1 MSVAERIPT
10 THRGQVLTLTAA
22 AAAWVTVYWVN
33 GWLWDTVLYNGFGM
47 DPDDRLTE
55 TLHFFVYD
63 TIKIALLLVGIIFV
77 VTVLRS
83 YMSIERTRALLGG
96 KREGV
101 GNVMAAGLGVITPF
115 CSCSAVPA
123 FIGFVAAGVPI
134 GVTLSFLIASPMV
147 NEIAIGM
154 LFTLFGWQITAIYIG
169 AGLIVAIVAG
179 WVLGRLGVQKWVEP
193 FVFETKLGGQ
203 LIDSTAGLTFD
214 QRVQMGI
221 EEVATILR
229 KIWPYLLVGI
239 GLGAVIHG
247 WVPTDFFTTYAGP
260 GNPFGVL
267 VAVAIGVPLYSNAA
281 GIMPLVEALYDKGL
295 PMGTLLAFM
304 MAVVALSLPEMI
316 LLRRVLK
323 PPLLAAFVAV
333 TATGIVDR
341 RLPVQPH
348 PRLRPRTPPP
358 KGLAHDHQGARPR
371 LQQLQEPRTR
381 HPAGRRR
388 ARHGR
393 HHREGH
399 RLRHHRRLRRDV
411 HPRPRRRRETR
422 ALRPRPHRRPGPRTP
437 HPAAV

>member
-1 MSVAERIPT
+1 MNVTERIPT
-10 THRGQVLTLTAA
+10 TRSGQLLTLAGA
-22 AAAWVTVYWVN
+22 AAAWVAVYWVN
-33 GWLWDTVLYNGFGM
+33 GWLWDVLLYNGFGM
-47 DPDDRLTE
+47 GPDDRLTE
-55 TLHFFVYD
+55 TLHFFLYD
-63 TIKIALLLVGIIFV
+63 TIKIALLLVLIIFV

-101 GNVMAAGLGVITPF
+101 GNVLAAGLGVITPF

-147 NEIAIGM
+147 NEIAIGL
-154 LFTLFGWQITAIYIG
+154 LFSLFGWQVTAIYIG
-169 AGLIVAIVAG
+169 AGLIVAIIAG

-203 LIDSTAGLTFD
+203 TIDSTASLTFD
-214 QRVQMGI
+214 QRIQMGI
-221 EEVATILR
+221 EEVASILK

-247 WVPTDFFTTYAGP
+247 WVPTEFFTTYAGA
-260 GNPFGVL
+260 GNPLGVL

-304 MAVVALSLPEMI
+304 MAVVALSLPELI

-323 PPLLAAFVAV
+323 PPLLAAFFGV
-333 TATGIVDR
+333 TATGIVIIGY
-341 RLPVQPH
+341 LFN
-348 PRLRPRTPPP
+348 LL
-358 KGLAHDHQGARPR
+358 LA
-371 LQQLQEPRTR
+371 
-381 HPAGRRR
+381 
-388 ARHGR
+388 
-393 HHREGH
+393 
-399 RLRHHRRLRRDV
+399 
-411 HPRPRRRRETR
+411 
-422 ALRPRPHRRPGPRTP
+422 
-437 HPAAV
+437 